1 MSDKIRQIVI
11 IDNKILEHNIFKEIS
26 KIANKNNIKVFVI
39 GGFVR
44 DLLLNR
50 NSKDIDILVIGSGI
64 EFAKKL
70 AENLDIK
77 NVSYFKN
84 FGTAMLVYQDI
95 EIEFVGA
102 RKESYDRNSRN
113 PIVENGTLDDDLNR
127 RDFTINAMGIS
138 LNSENFG
145 ELIDKFDG
153 QKDLKNKLIKT
164 PLNPEITFS
173 DDPLRM
179 LRAIR
184 FSTQL
189 NFYLSDEIIEAII
202 KNKKRL
208 SIISEERITDE
219 LNKILLSPK
228 PSKGL
233 KLLEKTGLLQE
244 ILPELS
250 KMKGVE
256 IIDNLGHKDNF
267 YHSIEVVDNLAEKTN
282 NIWLL
287 WAGLLHDIGKPKTKR
302 FQKKHGWTFHG
313 HEVVGARMAKVIFE
327 RLKMPL
333 HDKMKYVQKLIA
345 LHLRPIALVNEVS
358 DSAIRRL
365 LFDAGDD
372 IDDLMLL
379 AEADITSK
387 NDFKVKKFLNNF
399 KIVREKLIEIEEKD
413 KLRNWQPPVSG
424 DDIMQLL
431 NMKPSKE
438 IGIIKN
444 AIREAILD
452 GKIENNR
459 EAALEFMYKKAK
471 TIKD

>member
-1 MSDKIRQIVI
+1 VKITSKI
-11 IDNKILEHNIFKEIS
+11 IEHQVFKAINKIAS
-26 KIANKNNIKVFVI
+26 DNNVKVFII

-50 NSKDIDILVIGSGI
+50 QSKDIDILVVGSGVD
-64 EFAKKL
+64 FAKKL
-70 AENLDIK
+70 AKYLNIK

-84 FGTAMLVYQDI
+84 FGTAMLKYQDI
-95 EIEFVGA
+95 EVEFVGA

-113 PIVENGTLDDDLNR
+113 PIVEDGTFDDDLNR

-138 LNSENFG
+138 LNSENYG
-145 ELIDKFDG
+145 ELIDKFNG
-153 QKDLKNKLIKT
+153 IKDLKNKLIKT
-164 PLNPEITFS
+164 PLDPNITFS

-184 FSTQL
+184 FSSQL
-189 NFYLSDEIIEAII
+189 NFCLDKKIIVAI
-202 KNKKRL
+202 KQNKTRL
-208 SIISEERITDE
+208 SIISKERIIDE
-219 LNKILLSPK
+219 MNKILLSPI
-228 PSKGL
+228 PSKGIN
-233 KLLEKTGLLQE
+233 LLEETGLLME
-244 ILPELS
+244 FLPELS
-250 KMKGVE
+250 NMKGVE
-256 IIDNLGHKDNF
+256 IIDGLGHKDNF
-267 YHSIEVVDNLAEKTN
+267 YHSIEVVDNLAKTTN

-302 FQKKHGWTFHG
+302 FQKAHGWTFHG
-313 HEVVGARMAKVIFE
+313 HEVVGARMVAKIFE
-327 RLKMPL
+327 RLKLPT
-333 HDKMKYVQKLIA
+333 HDKMKYVKKLVG

-399 KIVREKLIEIEEKD
+399 KIVRQKLVEIEEKD

-424 DDIMQLL
+424 DDIMKLL
-431 NMKPSKE
+431 NLKPSKE

-452 GKIENNR
+452 GEIENNR
-459 EAALEFMYKKAK
+459 DSALKFMYAKAK
-471 TIKD
+471 DIGL

>member
-1 MSDKIRQIVI
+1 MKITSKI
-11 IDNKILEHNIFKEIS
+11 IEHQVFKAINKIAS
-26 KIANKNNIKVFVI
+26 DNNVKVFII

-50 NSKDIDILVIGSGI
+50 QSKDIDILVVGSGVD
-64 EFAKKL
+64 FAKKL
-70 AENLDIK
+70 AKYLNIK

-84 FGTAMLVYQDI
+84 FGTAMLKYQDI
-95 EIEFVGA
+95 EVEFVGA

-113 PIVENGTLDDDLNR
+113 PIVEDGTFDDDLNR

-138 LNSENFG
+138 LNSENYG
-145 ELIDKFDG
+145 ELIDKFNG
-153 QKDLKNKLIKT
+153 IKDLKNKLIKT
-164 PLNPEITFS
+164 PLDPNITFS

-184 FSTQL
+184 FSSQL
-189 NFYLSDEIIEAII
+189 NFCLDKKIIVAI
-202 KNKKRL
+202 KQNKTRL
-208 SIISEERITDE
+208 SIISKERIIDE
-219 LNKILLSPK
+219 MNKILLSPI
-228 PSKGL
+228 PSKGIN
-233 KLLEKTGLLQE
+233 LLEETGLLME
-244 ILPELS
+244 FLPELS
-250 KMKGVE
+250 NMKGVE
-256 IIDNLGHKDNF
+256 IIDGLGHKDNF
-267 YHSIEVVDNLAEKTN
+267 YHSIEVVDNLAKTTN

-302 FQKKHGWTFHG
+302 FQKAHGWTFHG
-313 HEVVGARMAKVIFE
+313 HEVVGARMVAKIFE
-327 RLKMPL
+327 RLKLPT
-333 HDKMKYVQKLIA
+333 HDKMKYVKKLVG

-399 KIVREKLIEIEEKD
+399 KIVRQKLVEIEEKD

-424 DDIMQLL
+424 DDIMKLL
-431 NMKPSKE
+431 KLKPSKE

-452 GKIENNR
+452 GEIENNR
-459 EAALEFMYKKAK
+459 DSALKFMYAKAK
-471 TIKD
+471 DIGL

>member
-1 MSDKIRQIVI
+1 MKITSKI
-11 IDNKILEHNIFKEIS
+11 IEHQVFKAINKIAS
-26 KIANKNNIKVFVI
+26 DNNVKVFII

-50 NSKDIDILVIGSGI
+50 QSKDIDILVVGSGVD
-64 EFAKKL
+64 FAKKL
-70 AENLDIK
+70 AKYLNIK

-84 FGTAMLVYQDI
+84 FGTAMLKYQDI
-95 EIEFVGA
+95 EVEFVGA

-113 PIVENGTLDDDLNR
+113 PIVEDGTFDDDLNR

-138 LNSENFG
+138 LNSENYG
-145 ELIDKFDG
+145 ELIDKFNG
-153 QKDLKNKLIKT
+153 IKDLKNKLIKT
-164 PLNPEITFS
+164 PLDPNITFS

-184 FSTQL
+184 FSSQL
-189 NFYLSDEIIEAII
+189 NFCLDKKIIVAI
-202 KNKKRL
+202 KQNKTRL
-208 SIISEERITDE
+208 SIISKERIIDE
-219 LNKILLSPK
+219 MNKILLSPI
-228 PSKGL
+228 PSKGIN
-233 KLLEKTGLLQE
+233 LLEETGLLME
-244 ILPELS
+244 FLPELS
-250 KMKGVE
+250 NMKGVE
-256 IIDNLGHKDNF
+256 IIDGLGHKDNF
-267 YHSIEVVDNLAEKTN
+267 YHSIEVVDNLAKTTN

-302 FQKKHGWTFHG
+302 FQKAHGWTFHG
-313 HEVVGARMAKVIFE
+313 HEVVGARMVAKIFE
-327 RLKMPL
+327 RLKLPT
-333 HDKMKYVQKLIA
+333 HDKMKYVKKLVG

-399 KIVREKLIEIEEKD
+399 KIVRQKLVEIEEKD

-424 DDIMQLL
+424 DDIMKLL
-431 NMKPSKE
+431 NLKPSKE

-452 GKIENNR
+452 GEIENNR
-459 EAALEFMYKKAK
+459 DSALKFMYAKAK
-471 TIKD
+471 DIGL

>member
-1 MSDKIRQIVI
+1 VKITSKI
-11 IDNKILEHNIFKEIS
+11 IEHQVFKAINKIAS
-26 KIANKNNIKVFVI
+26 DNNVKVFII

-50 NSKDIDILVIGSGI
+50 QSKDIDILVVGSGVD
-64 EFAKKL
+64 FAKKL
-70 AENLDIK
+70 AKYLNIK

-84 FGTAMLVYQDI
+84 FGTAMLKYQDI
-95 EIEFVGA
+95 EVEFVGA

-113 PIVENGTLDDDLNR
+113 PIVEDGTFDDDLNR

-138 LNSENFG
+138 LNSENYG
-145 ELIDKFDG
+145 ELIDKFNG
-153 QKDLKNKLIKT
+153 IKDLKNKLIKT
-164 PLNPEITFS
+164 PLDPNITFS

-184 FSTQL
+184 FSSQL
-189 NFYLSDEIIEAII
+189 NFCLDKKIIVAI
-202 KNKKRL
+202 KQNKTRL
-208 SIISEERITDE
+208 SIISKERIIDE
-219 LNKILLSPK
+219 MNKILLSPI
-228 PSKGL
+228 PSKGIN
-233 KLLEKTGLLQE
+233 LLEETGLLME
-244 ILPELS
+244 FLPELS
-250 KMKGVE
+250 NMKGVE
-256 IIDNLGHKDNF
+256 IIDGLGHKDNF
-267 YHSIEVVDNLAEKTN
+267 YHSIEVVDNLAKTTN

-302 FQKKHGWTFHG
+302 FQKAHGWTFHG
-313 HEVVGARMAKVIFE
+313 HEVVGARMVAKIFE
-327 RLKMPL
+327 RLKLPT
-333 HDKMKYVQKLIA
+333 HDKMKYVKKLVG

-399 KIVREKLIEIEEKD
+399 KIVRQKLVEIEEKD

-424 DDIMQLL
+424 DDIMKLL
-431 NMKPSKE
+431 KLKPSKE

-452 GKIENNR
+452 GEIENNR
-459 EAALEFMYKKAK
+459 DSALKFMYAKAK
-471 TIKD
+471 DIGL

>member
-1 MSDKIRQIVI
+1 MKIENKI
-11 IDNKILEHNIFKEIS
+11 IDHHVFKAIS
-26 KIANKNNIKVFVI
+26 KIATDNNIKAFII

-50 NSKDIDILVIGSGI
+50 KSKDIDILVVGSGI
-64 EFAKKL
+64 DFAKKL
-70 AENLDIK
+70 AKDLNID

-84 FGTAMLVYQDI
+84 FGTAMLKYQDI

-113 PIVENGTLDDDLNR
+113 PIVENGTLDDDLDR

-138 LNSENFG
+138 LNADNYG
-145 ELIDKFDG
+145 ELIDKFNG

-164 PLNPEITFS
+164 PLDPNITFS

-184 FSTQL
+184 FSSQL
-189 NFYLSDEIIEAII
+189 DFSLDKEIITAIE

-208 SIISEERITDE
+208 SIISEERIIDE
-219 LNKILLSPK
+219 MNKILLSPT
-228 PSKGL
+228 PSKGI
-233 KLLEKTGLLQE
+233 KLLEETGLLSE
-244 ILPELS
+244 FLPELS

-256 IIDNLGHKDNF
+256 IIDGLGHKDNF
-267 YHSIEVVDNLAEKTN
+267 YHSIEVVDNLAKNTN

-302 FQKKHGWTFHG
+302 FQKGHGWTFHG
-313 HEVVGARMAKVIFE
+313 HEVVGARMVAKIFE
-327 RLKMPL
+327 RLKLPT
-333 HDKMKYVQKLIA
+333 HDKMKYVKKLVN

-365 LFDAGDD
+365 LFDASDD
-372 IDDLMLL
+372 IDDLMQL

-399 KIVREKLIEIEEKD
+399 KIVRQKLVEIEEKD

-424 DDIMQLL
+424 DDIMKLL
-431 NMKPSKE
+431 NMEPSKE

-452 GKIENNR
+452 GEIENNR

-471 TIKD
+471 EIGI

>member
-1 MSDKIRQIVI
+1 VKIENKI
-11 IDNKILEHNIFKEIS
+11 IDHHVFKAIS
-26 KIANKNNIKVFVI
+26 KIATDNNIKAFII

-50 NSKDIDILVIGSGI
+50 KSKDIDILVVGSGI
-64 EFAKKL
+64 DFAKKL
-70 AENLDIK
+70 AKDLNID

-84 FGTAMLVYQDI
+84 FGTAMLKYQDI

-113 PIVENGTLDDDLNR
+113 PIVENGTLDDDLDR

-138 LNSENFG
+138 LNADNYG
-145 ELIDKFDG
+145 ELIDKFNG

-164 PLNPEITFS
+164 PLDPNITFS

-184 FSTQL
+184 FSSQL
-189 NFYLSDEIIEAII
+189 DFSLDKEIITAIE

-208 SIISEERITDE
+208 SIISEERIIDE
-219 LNKILLSPK
+219 MNKILLSPT
-228 PSKGL
+228 PSKGI
-233 KLLEKTGLLQE
+233 KLLEETGLLSE
-244 ILPELS
+244 FLPELS

-256 IIDNLGHKDNF
+256 IIDGLGHKDNF
-267 YHSIEVVDNLAEKTN
+267 YHSIEVVDNLAKNTN

-302 FQKKHGWTFHG
+302 FQKGHGWTFHG
-313 HEVVGARMAKVIFE
+313 HEVVGARMVAKIFE
-327 RLKMPL
+327 RLKLPT
-333 HDKMKYVQKLIA
+333 HDKMKYVKKLVN

-365 LFDAGDD
+365 LFDASDD
-372 IDDLMLL
+372 IDDLMQL

-399 KIVREKLIEIEEKD
+399 KIVRQKLVEIEEKD

-424 DDIMQLL
+424 DDIMKLL
-431 NMKPSKE
+431 NMEPSKE

-452 GKIENNR
+452 GEIENNR

-471 TIKD
+471 EIGI

>member
-1 MSDKIRQIVI
+1 MKIENKI
-11 IDNKILEHNIFKEIS
+11 IDHHIFKAINKIAED
-26 KIANKNNIKVFVI
+26 NNIQAFII

-50 NSKDIDILVIGSGI
+50 KSKDIDILVIGSGI

-70 AENLDIK
+70 AKDLDIK

-84 FGTAMLVYQDI
+84 FGTAMLKHKGI

-113 PIVENGTLDDDLNR
+113 PIVENGTLDDDLDR

-138 LNSENFG
+138 LNTDDYG
-145 ELIDKFDG
+145 ELIDKFNG
-153 QKDLKNKLIKT
+153 QADLKSKLIKT
-164 PLNPEITFS
+164 PLDPNITFS

-184 FSTQL
+184 FSSQL
-189 NFYLSDEIIEAII
+189 GFNLDDKIITAI
-202 KNKKRL
+202 KANKERL
-208 SIISEERITDE
+208 SIISEERIIDE
-219 LNKILLSPK
+219 MNKILLSPT
-228 PSKGL
+228 PSKGI
-233 KLLEKTGLLQE
+233 KLLDETDLLLE
-244 ILPELS
+244 FLPELS
-250 KMKGVE
+250 KMKAVE
-256 IIDNLGHKDNF
+256 IKDNLGHKDNF
-267 YHSIEVVDNLAEKTN
+267 LHSIEVVDNLAKTTN

-302 FQKKHGWTFHG
+302 FQKGHGWTFHG
-313 HEVVGARMAKVIFE
+313 HEVVGARMVVKIFE
-327 RLKMPL
+327 RLKLPT
-333 HDKMKYVQKLIA
+333 HDKMKYVKKLVE
-345 LHLRPIALVNEVS
+345 LHLRPIALVNKVS

-365 LFDAGDD
+365 LFDASDD
-372 IDDLMLL
+372 IDDLMQL

-387 NDFKVKKFLNNF
+387 NDFKVKKFLKNF
-399 KIVREKLIEIEEKD
+399 KIVRQKLIEIEEKD

-424 DDIMQLL
+424 DDIMKFLYL
-431 NMKPSKE
+431 KPSRE

-452 GKIENNR
+452 GDIKNNR
-459 EAALEFMYKKAK
+459 DDALLFMHKKAK
-471 TIKD
+471 ELGL

>member
-1 MSDKIRQIVI
+1 MKIKGKI
-11 IDNKILEHNIFKEIS
+11 IEHQVFKAIS
-26 KIANKNNIKVFVI
+26 KIATKNNIQAFII

-50 NSKDIDILVIGSGI
+50 KSKDIDILVVGSGI
-64 EFAKKL
+64 DFAKKL
-70 AENLDIK
+70 AKDLKLD

-84 FGTAMLVYQDI
+84 FGTAMLKYQDI

-113 PIVENGTLDDDLNR
+113 PIVENGTLDDDLDR

-138 LNSENFG
+138 LNADNYG
-145 ELIDKFDG
+145 ELIDKFNG
-153 QKDLKNKLIKT
+153 QKDLKNKLIRT
-164 PLNPEITFS
+164 PLDPNITFS

-184 FSTQL
+184 FSSQL
-189 NFYLSDEIIEAII
+189 NFSLDKSIITAIK
-202 KNKKRL
+202 KNKERL
-208 SIISEERITDE
+208 SIISEERIIDE
-219 LNKILLSPK
+219 MNKILLSPT
-228 PSKGL
+228 PSKGI
-233 KLLEKTGLLQE
+233 KLLEETGLLKE
-244 ILPELS
+244 FLPELS

-256 IIDNLGHKDNF
+256 IIDGLGHKDNF
-267 YHSIEVVDNLAEKTN
+267 YHSIEVVDNLAKTTN

-302 FQKKHGWTFHG
+302 FQKGHGWTFHG
-313 HEVVGARMAKVIFE
+313 HEVVGARMVAKIFE
-327 RLKMPL
+327 RLKLPT
-333 HDKMKYVQKLIA
+333 HDKMKYVKKLVN
-345 LHLRPIALVNEVS
+345 LHLRPIALVDEVS

-372 IDDLMLL
+372 IDDLMQL

-387 NDFKVKKFLNNF
+387 NDFKVKRFLNNF
-399 KIVREKLIEIEEKD
+399 KIVREKLVEIEEKD

-424 DDIMQLL
+424 DDIMKLL
-431 NMKPSKE
+431 NLKPSKE

-452 GKIENNR
+452 GEIENNR
-459 EAALEFMYKKAK
+459 DSALKFMYVKAK
-471 TIKD
+471 EIGVKTL

>member
-1 MSDKIRQIVI
+1 MKIE
-11 IDNKILEHNIFKEIS
+11 NKIIEHQIFRSIS
-26 KIANKNNIKVFVI
+26 KIATDNNIKAFII

-50 NSKDIDILVIGSGI
+50 KSKDIDILVVGSGI
-64 EFAKKL
+64 DFAKKL
-70 AENLDIK
+70 AKDLNID

-84 FGTAMLVYQDI
+84 FGTAMLKYQDI

-113 PIVENGTLDDDLNR
+113 PIVENGSLDDDLNR

-138 LNSENFG
+138 LNANNYG
-145 ELIDKFDG
+145 ELIDKFNG
-153 QKDLKNKLIKT
+153 QKDLDNKLIKT
-164 PLNPEITFS
+164 PLNPDITFS

-184 FSTQL
+184 FSSQL
-189 NFYLSDEIIEAII
+189 DFNLDSNIITAIK
-202 KNKKRL
+202 KNKERL
-208 SIISEERITDE
+208 SIISKERIIDE
-219 LNKILLSPK
+219 MNKILLSPI
-228 PSKGL
+228 PSKGI
-233 KLLEKTGLLQE
+233 KLLDETGLLME
-244 ILPELS
+244 FLPELS
-250 KMKGVE
+250 KMKG
-256 IIDNLGHKDNF
+256 IDVVDGLGHKDNF
-267 YHSIEVVDNLAEKTN
+267 YHSIEVVDNLAKNTN

-302 FQKKHGWTFHG
+302 FQKNHGWTFHG
-313 HEVVGARMAKVIFE
+313 HEVVGARMVTKIFE
-327 RLKMPL
+327 RLKLPT
-333 HDKMKYVQKLIA
+333 HDKMKYVKKLVN
-345 LHLRPIALVNEVS
+345 LHLRPIALVDEVS

-365 LFDAGDD
+365 LFDTGDD

-399 KIVREKLIEIEEKD
+399 KIVRQKLVEIEEKD

-424 DDIMQLL
+424 DDIMKLL
-431 NMKPSKE
+431 NLKPSKE

-459 EAALEFMYKKAK
+459 EAALKFMYKKAK
-471 TIKD
+471 EIGV

>member
-1 MSDKIRQIVI
+1 VKIE
-11 IDNKILEHNIFKEIS
+11 NKIIEHQIFRSIS
-26 KIANKNNIKVFVI
+26 KIATDNNIKAFII

-50 NSKDIDILVIGSGI
+50 KSKDIDILVVGSGI
-64 EFAKKL
+64 DFAKKL
-70 AENLDIK
+70 AKDLNID

-84 FGTAMLVYQDI
+84 FGTAMLKYQDI

-113 PIVENGTLDDDLNR
+113 PIVENGSLDDDLNR

-138 LNSENFG
+138 LNANNYG
-145 ELIDKFDG
+145 ELIDKFNG
-153 QKDLKNKLIKT
+153 QKDLDNKLIKT
-164 PLNPEITFS
+164 PLNPDITFS

-184 FSTQL
+184 FSSQL
-189 NFYLSDEIIEAII
+189 DFNLDSNIITAIK
-202 KNKKRL
+202 KNKERL
-208 SIISEERITDE
+208 SIISKERIIDE
-219 LNKILLSPK
+219 MNKILLSPI
-228 PSKGL
+228 PSKGI
-233 KLLEKTGLLQE
+233 KLLDETGLLME
-244 ILPELS
+244 FLPELS
-250 KMKGVE
+250 KMKG
-256 IIDNLGHKDNF
+256 IDVVDGLGHKDNF
-267 YHSIEVVDNLAEKTN
+267 YHSIEVVDNLAKNTN

-302 FQKKHGWTFHG
+302 FQKNHGWTFHG
-313 HEVVGARMAKVIFE
+313 HEVVGARMVTKIFE
-327 RLKMPL
+327 RLKLPT
-333 HDKMKYVQKLIA
+333 HDKMKYVKKLVN
-345 LHLRPIALVNEVS
+345 LHLRPIALVDEVS

-365 LFDAGDD
+365 LFDTGDD

-399 KIVREKLIEIEEKD
+399 KIVRQKLVEIEEKD

-424 DDIMQLL
+424 DDIMKLL
-431 NMKPSKE
+431 NLKPSKE

-459 EAALEFMYKKAK
+459 EAALKFMYKKAK
-471 TIKD
+471 EIGV